1 MQLHDLQH
9 HLASLYETPITYD
22 IYDFLITDARLAR
35 ALDGGVEHPNRERLL
50 LRESDGDLD
59 LSLYIDESVVDA
71 LRVAT
76 PGSAV
81 SGASFNAF
89 MTALEGVSHFN
100 YVIWNAH
107 HRRQVTQLELE
118 LQAEV
123 DKFVA
128 ATMVFE
134 DQATKQNYKDIHR
147 VLFDEAQFL
156 PFNDPSIEQR
166 YRDANRYAGQYCHQ
180 LQNRYPAQHRQG
192 EFVNELRRFYRLGQN
207 AKIRVIRHH

>member
-9 HLASLYETPITYD
+9 HLASLYETAITYD
-22 IYDFLITDARLAR
+22 IYDFLITDARLPR

-71 LRVAT
+71 LRAAT

-107 HRRQVTQLELE
+107 HHRQLTQLELE

-134 DQATKQNYKDIHR
+134 DQATKQN
-147 VLFDEAQFL
+147 
-156 PFNDPSIEQR
+156 
-166 YRDANRYAGQYCHQ
+166 
-180 LQNRYPAQHRQG
+180 
-192 EFVNELRRFYRLGQN
+192 
-207 AKIRVIRHH
+207 